1 MGIPKQ
7 LDTRDCTTRA
17 TNQRDTIFHRATAAT
32 IAQHFW
38 EILASFDETLFVN
51 ALFGTAVKAAAPAAF
66 ITANQ

>member
-1 MGIPKQ
+1 MRVPKQ
-7 LDTRDCTTRA
+7 LDSRDCTTRA

-51 ALFGTAVKAAAPAAF
+51 ALFGAVEAASPAAF
-66 ITANQ
+66 FVANQ